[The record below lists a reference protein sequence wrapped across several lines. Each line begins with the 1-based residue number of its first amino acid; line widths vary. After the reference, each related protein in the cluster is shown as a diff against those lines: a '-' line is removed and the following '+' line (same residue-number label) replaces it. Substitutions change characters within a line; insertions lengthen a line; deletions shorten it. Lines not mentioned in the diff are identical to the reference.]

1 MNIINDITSRIAKQT
16 ADKIDE
22 WCFSN
27 WVTIENAKKF
37 KMKIKYWTPEYVRTL
52 NSITAKSTTEYTL
65 YPARWRNAKKPI
77 STLTI

>member
-1 MNIINDITSRIAKQT
+1 MKEILDTVAKQT
-16 ADKIDE
+16 ADRIDQ
-22 WCFSN
+22 WRLSN

-37 KMKIKYWTPEYVRTL
+37 KMKIKYWMSEYIRTW
-52 NSITAKSTTEYTL
+52 NSITVKSNSEYTL